1 MQIGRMRHLLCV
13 ALSVLLPLLA
23 VAACECG
30 KDEKDC
36 SCHEGHEATVHKALL
51 PLDVY
56 DKTGFFLMG
65 SMTAIAAGGGIGGGG
80 VLVPILI
87 LVMGFTIKAAIPLSS
102 ATIFGGSIFH
112 IVRNLM
118 RRHPTADRPLIDW
131 NFITL
136 MQPMLIAGAVLGSFL
151 NKLVPDWVLAVLLF
165 IILTM
170 TAHRTYNN
178 AMKKWRKEH
187 EEIELRES
195 LAASGMEMEEAA
207 NSQPLLE
214 PSPELTQL
222 LEEDKHFPFF
232 KVSVVLM
239 VFFGVVGL
247 NVAKGSEAAGFMP
260 FGVKCG
266 SDAFWAL
273 SLAVIPWCFI
283 CWYIVRKIIVNQYH
297 ARIAANWEF
306 HDGDVQWDESR
317 TIHYPLISIGAGLI
331 AGMFGIGGGIINGP
345 LMVELGFKPEVAAAT
360 GATMLLFTSTTSVI
374 MYSLFDMFNYEYAV
388 VVVPLGF
395 VCTIIG
401 QLGFNRIMHHYK
413 RDSLIVFV
421 IAFIVAASAV
431 LMGIE
436 GSYTFIDFWNGH
448 AHPITGICGA
458 LPMHDELTLDP
469 NIHNRRA
476 IWASMY
482 GGAFRGE

>member
-1 MQIGRMRHLLCV
+1 
-13 ALSVLLPLLA
+13 
-23 VAACECG
+23 
-30 KDEKDC
+30 
-36 SCHEGHEATVHKALL
+36 
-51 PLDVY
+51 
-56 DKTGFFLMG
+56 
-65 SMTAIAAGGGIGGGG
+65 
-80 VLVPILI
+80 
-87 LVMGFTIKAAIPLSS
+87 
-102 ATIFGGSIFH
+102 
-112 IVRNLM
+112 
-118 RRHPTADRPLIDW
+118 
-131 NFITL
+131 

-151 NKLVPDWVLAVLLF
+151 NKVVPDWVLAVLLF

-170 TAHRTYNN
+170 TAQRTYNN
-178 AMKKWRKEH
+178 GLKKWRKEH
-187 EEIELRES
+187 EEIELRQS
-195 LAASGMEMEEAA
+195 LAASGTEMEEQ

-214 PSPELTQL
+214 PSPELIQL

-232 KVSVVLM
+232 KVFVVLM

-247 NVAKGSEAAGFMP
+247 NIAKGNEAAGFMP

-273 SLAVIPWCFI
+273 SLAVIPWCFL

-297 ARIAANWEF
+297 ARIEANWEF

-345 LMVELGFKPEVAAAT
+345 LMVELGFNAEVAAAT

-395 VCTIIG
+395 VSTIIG
-401 QLGFNRIMHHYK
+401 QQVFNRIMHYYK

-421 IAFIVAASAV
+421 IAFIVGASAI

-436 GSYTFIDFWNGH
+436 GSYTFIDFWNGQ

-458 LPMHDELTLDP
+458 IPTHDELSLDP
-469 NIHNRRA
+469 NIHNRRSM
-476 IWASMY
+476 WASIY
-482 GGAFRGE
+482 AGAFRGE